1 MKADLFISVTK
12 KIKEEYN
19 NKINIFTNLIFHI
32 GLVSTP
38 IIILDLLVKLRH
50 IIAGNDF
57 LENSMF
63 ILCILLAIV
72 SSSLIAV
79 LFISLC
85 SGLILSQNLF
95 LENLIHKIRLR
106 KKMTKEEKLINIENI
121 CFKEENFKDGLMDYY
136 ISFLDQELSQED
148 FKKAIE
154 LIFEEKLST
163 NNKLKIINYLIFKK
177 YKNQDF
183 IELIYNK
190 NKNEVLYQLTQ
201 EIPKFKNT
209 LEDLIKV
216 KIDKDDLMESKG
228 LEEDF
233 ILDNVTIEHIINYKD
248 FEKILKSVHIVDKMI
263 TKYDIKNLI
272 KIIFEKNI
280 NNIKNDEL
288 ELYKFIN
295 NLDLERKIEIQKI
308 IINKV
313 LNLKDEKNILDY
325 KEDFLNVASALN
337 VDKDLLYLMNQK
349 ITQKEKVEQKNLRI
363 INI

>member
-1 MKADLFISVTK
+1 MKADLFISVSK

-19 NKINIFTNLIFHI
+19 NKINTFVNLIFCI
-32 GLVSTP
+32 GLISSP
-38 IIILDLLVKLRH
+38 MIISILLFLLGDIMVKNVF
-50 IIAGNDF
+50 IAVPV
-57 LENSMF
+57 F
-63 ILCILLAIV
+63 ILMLLSFAV
-72 SSSLIAV
+72 FLFAVVGYSLV
-79 LFISLC
+79 
-85 SGLILSQNLF
+85 NLYSK
-95 LENLIHKIRLR
+95 NLIHKIRLR

-121 CFKEENFKDGLMDYY
+121 CFKEENFQNRLMDYY

-190 NKNEVLYQLTQ
+190 DKNEVLYQLTQ
-201 EIPKFKNT
+201 EITKFKKT

-216 KIDKDDLMESKG
+216 KIDKDDLMKSKG
-228 LEEDF
+228 LKDDF

-248 FEKILKSVHIVDKMI
+248 FQKQLNSMHIVNKMVS
-263 TKYDIKNLI
+263 KYDMKTLI
-272 KIIFEKNI
+272 KLIFEKNI

-288 ELYKFIN
+288 ELYKFMN
-295 NLDLERKIEIQKI
+295 NLELERKIEIQKI

-325 KEDFLNVASALN
+325 QEDFLNVASALN
-337 VDKDLLYLMNQK
+337 IDKDLLYLMNQK
-349 ITQKEKVEQKNLRI
+349 ITQKEKVEHKDLRI